1 MYQNGNNFFSFII
14 VTMVGTVR
22 SKILSLHSL
31 LSYNLCFQDPEL
43 RPELLETLGIFY
55 GVLNR
60 HFAVDRHKFI
70 TMLYHIASLEIQVQN
85 TKG

>member
-1 MYQNGNNFFSFII
+1 METIFSFII

-22 SKILSLHSL
+22 SKISLHFS
-31 LSYNLCFQDPEL
+31 SYNLCFQDPEL
-43 RPELLETLGIFY
+43 RPKLLETLGIFC

-70 TMLYHIASLEIQVQN
+70 TMLYHIASGN
-85 TKG
+85 TGSKYKKDNV